1 MTDAARKAQLAR
13 ALHAGPGH
21 VIACG
26 CWNAGTAKLLAHA
39 GVKLIETSSMGV
51 MSAMGLP
58 DAEGLATREIMLS
71 NAREIAAAVDIPV
84 LADLE
89 NGFGDDPATVAE
101 TIRLAG
107 ETSIAGGS
115 IEDATGRRADPIYP
129 LDLSVARIEAA
140 VAAARALP
148 YPFLL
153 TARVD
158 IYLHGRRDLA
168 EAISRAQ
175 AFQRAGADAI
185 MAPGLLDP
193 DGLGALVRSLDIPV
207 AALVGAGPGSLN
219 GAQLAALGVRR
230 VGMGGAMVRMA
241 LSAFVGA
248 ARDMLAGRDVAGLDA
263 ALPGAFFND
272 LFRGG

>member
-1 MTDAARKAQLAR
+1 MTDVARKAQQAR

-21 VIACG
+21 FISGG
-26 CWNAGTAKLLAHA
+26 CWNAGTARLLAHA
-39 GVKLIETSSMGV
+39 GMPLIETSSMGV
-51 MSAMGLP
+51 MSALGLP
-58 DAEGLATREIMLS
+58 DAEGLATREIMLG
-71 NAREIAAAVDIPV
+71 NAAEVAAAVDIPV

-89 NGFGDDPATVAE
+89 NGFGDDPAEVAE

-107 ETSIAGGS
+107 ETGIAGGS
-115 IEDATGRRADPIYP
+115 IEDATGRRDDPIYP
-129 LDLSVARIEAA
+129 FGLAVARIEAA

-158 IYLHGRRDLA
+158 IYMHGHRDLG
-168 EAISRAQ
+168 EAMRRAQ

-185 MAPGLLDP
+185 MAPGLLDAEE
-193 DGLGALVRSLDIPV
+193 LRALVRGLDIPV

-241 LSAFVGA
+241 LSAFVNA
-248 ARDMLAGRDVAGLDA
+248 ARDMLAGRDVVGLEA
-263 ALPGAFFND
+263 ALPGSWFND
-272 LFRGG
+272 LFRPR